1 MGLLRK
7 PNPNPYPDPDPD
19 PNPNPNP
26 NPNQVGLLGVRGPHL
41 ASRTGA
47 SLLSALG
54 VPALAT
60 HSLRAYSDALAALLA
75 RGAPAP
81 RPALLPAPLRARRSR
96 TARRARPSR
105 IEVSLAMA

>member
-1 MGLLRK
+1 M
-7 PNPNPYPDPDPD
+7 
-19 PNPNPNP
+19 
-26 NPNQVGLLGVRGPHL
+26 RGPHL

-60 HSLRAYSDALAALLA
+60 QSLCAYSDALAALLHLLA
-75 RGAPAP
+75 RGA
-81 RPALLPAPLRARRSR
+81 PALLPAPLRARRSR

>member
-1 MGLLRK
+1 MEPHGR
-7 PNPNPYPDPDPD
+7 NPDPIPNPD
-19 PNPNPNP
+19 PNPNAI
-26 NPNQVGLLGVRGPHL
+26 QVGLLGVRGPHL

-60 HSLRAYSDALAALLA
+60 QSLCAYSDALAALLA
-75 RGAPAP
+75 RGA
-81 RPALLPAPLRARRSR
+81 PALLPAPLRARRSR

>member
-1 MGLLRK
+1 MNTSAP
-7 PNPNPYPDPDPD
+7 PNPNLRVMNLDALAAG
-19 PNPNPNP
+19 
-26 NPNQVGLLGVRGPHL
+26 VGLLSVRGPHL
-41 ASRTGA
+41 ASRAGA
-47 SLLSALG
+47 TLLSALG

-75 RGAPAP
+75 RGAPA
-81 RPALLPAPLRARRSR
+81 LVPAPLRARRSR

>member
-1 MGLLRK
+1 M
-7 PNPNPYPDPDPD
+7 
-19 PNPNPNP
+19 
-26 NPNQVGLLGVRGPHL
+26 
-41 ASRTGA
+41 SRARISAIDRLSRQSTYVSALESRPSWQTTGA